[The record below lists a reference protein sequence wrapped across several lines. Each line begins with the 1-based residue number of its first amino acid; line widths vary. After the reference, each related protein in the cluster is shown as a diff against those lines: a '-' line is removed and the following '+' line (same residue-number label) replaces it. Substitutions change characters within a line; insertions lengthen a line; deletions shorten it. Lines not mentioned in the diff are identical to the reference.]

1 MFPQL
6 APISSRHFQLQG
18 RSRMDSVVWS
28 SYRKSQLSGELS
40 GCLECS
46 TGLAGKNTTGA
57 HEYQLSRGGCGR
69 EAARVARWMWQ
80 KSRKS
85 GEGIVWLIWS
95 THMFSIWQ
103 TFTVYRFLFLRRD
116 GSTVFIYVRHHVC
129 VAFSPPQHE
138 WQAICRHLW
147 GKLGSRWGWEEE
159 VGDCTKYSKES
170 ESRDLV

>member
-129 VAFSPPQHE
+129 VAFSPPTTRVAGNLQTFM
-138 WQAICRHLW
+138 
-147 GKLGSRWGWEEE
+147 GKIGVE
-159 VGDCTKYSKES
+159 VGGGKRKSAIAQNIPKKVKAVT
-170 ESRDLV
+170 